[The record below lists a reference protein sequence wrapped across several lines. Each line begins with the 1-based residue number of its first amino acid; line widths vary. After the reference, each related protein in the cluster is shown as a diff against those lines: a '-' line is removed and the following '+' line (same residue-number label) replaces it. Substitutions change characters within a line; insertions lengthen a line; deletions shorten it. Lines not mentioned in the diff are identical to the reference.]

1 MNDYRIEI
9 KVKNANILRLMKIH
23 GIESIAEL
31 CRRAKVSQSIVGSI
45 LNLKETPLRKDGK
58 WRPTII
64 SISKV
69 LNIPPEILFSE
80 EQLKPLARN
89 TGYKDVGF
97 DEILQLTD
105 NEAYGDDPSL
115 LLEDK
120 DMVRVLSQAM
130 STLEPREQEVLT
142 LRFGLEGETYTL
154 EQIAKKMEVCRERI
168 HQIEAKALRKMR
180 HPHKSNS
187 LREFTQEN

>member
-23 GIESIAEL
+23 GIESVSEL
-31 CRRAKVSQSIVGSI
+31 CRRAKVSQSDIGRI
-45 LNLKETPLRKDGK
+45 LNLKATPLKKDGTWK
-58 WRPTII
+58 PIII

-69 LNIPPEILFSE
+69 FNVPPEILFSE
-80 EQLKPLARN
+80 EQLKPLAKN

-105 NEAYGDDPSL
+105 NEACGDDPSL

-130 STLEPREQEVLT
+130 STLSPREQEVLT

-154 EQIAKKMEVCRERI
+154 TQMAKKMEVSTMCI
-168 HQIEAKALRKMR
+168 HQIEARALRKMR
-180 HPHKSNS
+180 HPCNSNS
-187 LREFTQEN
+187 LREFIQEK